1 MRESEAIIRLNVFT
15 VRAAKAISKAVS
27 QTLVNLTP
35 QPIVQN
41 VYTDLQPYVNMTSDG
56 EFCLTLA
63 NTTDG
68 VNDAVKFH
76 LNLNVVKASVQM
88 FVYFLEGSEE
98 AIFDS
103 CEDQKEELIYEDNSM
118 LLRKDLESILRW
130 WDGCATEEDKKLVG
144 RRLNP
149 FESLQINECL
159 TAIRNASTIGN
170 NNMFRRKDIADKIRL
185 ANVKISEM
193 QDRLEDIQLVDI
205 SINNDD
211 DDDSCDIERL
221 LMDIWQ

>member
-27 QTLVNLTP
+27 QTLANLTP
-35 QPIVQN
+35 EPIVQN
-41 VYTDLQPYVNMTSDG
+41 VYTDLQPYVNMTPDG

-76 LNLNVVKASVQM
+76 LDLNFVKASVQM

-98 AIFDS
+98 AIVDS
-103 CEDQKEELIYEDNSM
+103 WDPREKMIYEDNPT
-118 LLRKDLESILRW
+118 LIRKDLESILRW

-149 FESLQINECL
+149 FEALQINECL
-159 TAIRNASTIGN
+159 TAIRNARTNSD
-170 NNMFRRKDIADKIRL
+170 FRRQDIADKIRL

-205 SINNDD
+205 SINNADD
-211 DDDSCDIERL
+211 DDDSDDIERL